1 MAERNHNNKA
11 LGDVIRELL
20 HDYNLEGKLS
30 QARIIEAWPKVTG
43 DMITKHTRDLFIKGR
58 TLFVYLDSPA
68 LKNELSYSKSKILEE
83 LNKHVG
89 EEVITNIVFK

>member
-1 MAERNHNNKA
+1 MTARDKNNQS

-20 HDYNLEGKLS
+20 HNYNLEGKLS
-30 QARIIEAWPKVTG
+30 QARIIEAWPTVTG
-43 DMITKHTRDLFIKGR
+43 DMISRHTRDLFIKGR
-58 TLFVYLDSPA
+58 TLFVSLDSPA